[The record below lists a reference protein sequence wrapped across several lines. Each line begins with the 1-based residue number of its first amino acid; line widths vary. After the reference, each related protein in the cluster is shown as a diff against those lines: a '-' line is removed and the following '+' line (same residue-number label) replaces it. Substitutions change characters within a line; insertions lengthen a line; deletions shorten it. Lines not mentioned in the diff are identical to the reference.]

1 MGTAEDIMIS
11 VRNYNKKFKKFNIS
25 NINFTV
31 FKGTIHALVGQ
42 SGSGKSV
49 LLKSIIGAMPSNR
62 YSGTIKVNDYKAG
75 SAKSKLSLGYS
86 LNLENFPQ
94 GLTAYN
100 FLKYLGQTTTIT
112 DSALEVNLQKLLNN
126 FNLWEHRNK
135 GLNSFSSGMKNRI
148 MLIQALAHDP
158 ELVIL
163 DEPGANLDSESRK
176 YFTNVLKRLKAEG
189 KTIFLTTHM
198 INEVKDII
206 DDCTIIDLGKMLY
219 SGPIAKFDVGKIFI
233 LTTNNLPL
241 TATILTKYQYQFKYI
256 KDLNEILIRLDTQ
269 EKIDNLSS
277 ILNKYKIGIQNLY
290 EKEIDLSHLKNFL

>member
-1 MGTAEDIMIS
+1 MDNTKDIMIS
-11 VRNYNKKFKKFNIS
+11 VRNYNKKFKKFTIN

-49 LLKSIIGAMPSNR
+49 LLKSIIGAMPSSR
-62 YSGTIKVNDYKAG
+62 YKGTITINDYKAG

-100 FLKYLGQTTTIT
+100 FLKYLGQATTIT
-112 DSALEVNLQKLLNN
+112 DSALEINLEKLLKN

-135 GLNSFSSGMKNRI
+135 TLNSFSSGMKNRI

-158 ELVIL
+158 ELIIL
-163 DEPGANLDSESRK
+163 DEPGANLDSESRR
-176 YFTNVLKRLKAEG
+176 YFTNVLTKLKAEG

-206 DDCTIIDLGKMLY
+206 DNCTIIDLGQLLY
-219 SGPIAKFDVGKIFI
+219 SGPVAKFDVGKIFI
-233 LTTNNLPL
+233 LTTSDLL
-241 TATILTKYQYQFKYI
+241 STINILSKYQYQYTYFK
-256 KDLNEILIRLDTQ
+256 DSNEILIRLDTQ
-269 EKIDNLSS
+269 AKIDNLNN
-277 ILNKYKIGIQNLY
+277 ILNKYKISIQNLY
-290 EKEIDLSHLKNFL
+290 EKELDLSHLKKFL